1 MDTLVLSV
9 SAGVVGT
16 GLRRIER
23 TASHC
28 GSGGKGAERVDDLV
42 GLGKPLFLLLRE
54 HEGPI
59 GGHVELAA
67 GADHQVDV
75 DAEYLL
81 DGGRQTG
88 GLGQVVSNLAVAD
101 RHLHGRI
108 VPQHRETRKRA

>member
-9 SAGVVGT
+9 CAGVVGT

-28 GSGGKGAERVDDLV
+28 GSGGQGAERVDDLV

-88 GLGQVVSNLAVAD
+88 GLGQVVSNLAVGVRVLD
-101 RHLHGRI
+101 GGI
-108 VPQHRETRKRA
+108 VALLRVWRFRA